1 MISGGS
7 FLNKDLIDPLLEGL
21 AIYGTGGGGSS
32 EFGRKILLNDMD
44 LGRDVEIV
52 KPEDVEND
60 AFVVSGGILGSV
72 KEIDNISFEDVVTRW
87 EDSYELTKA
96 LYLVEE
102 YFDERVDYLVPFE
115 LGGLNTP
122 AILSLGARES
132 IPVVDGDA
140 LGRAAPA
147 THMTSFFGHGISI
160 TPMAMID
167 VEGDSVLISE
177 TPDAKFPDQLGRWMV
192 TRGAGM
198 GANNHYPMTGK
209 EFKSS
214 VIPGTIEKAL
224 DLGRVVI
231 DAREASRSPVEAVV
245 DETDGN
251 LLLRK
256 GRVEEIE
263 EEDKGGFLLKRV
275 IVEGKR
281 EKVELFIKN
290 EVMLCRQNGK
300 DRCIFPDLALIL
312 DPETGR
318 GLMSTE
324 LKEGLELSLAVTG
337 CHPRL
342 REASRTERGKIA
354 LSPAEFGF
362 DELTYRPLDQLEA
375 DNER

>member
-1 MISGGS
+1 
-7 FLNKDLIDPLLEGL
+7 
-21 AIYGTGGGGSS
+21 
-32 EFGRKILLNDMD
+32 
-44 LGRDVEIV
+44 
-52 KPEDVEND
+52 
-60 AFVVSGGILGSV
+60 
-72 KEIDNISFEDVVTRW
+72 
-87 EDSYELTKA
+87 
-96 LYLVEE
+96 
-102 YFDERVDYLVPFE
+102 
-115 LGGLNTP
+115 
-122 AILSLGARES
+122 
-132 IPVVDGDA
+132 
-140 LGRAAPA
+140 
-147 THMTSFFGHGISI
+147 
-160 TPMAMID
+160 
-167 VEGDSVLISE
+167 
-177 TPDAKFPDQLGRWMV
+177 
-192 TRGAGM
+192 M

-231 DAREASRSPVEAVV
+231 DARDAGRSPVEAVV

-263 EEDKGGFLLKRV
+263 EEDKGGFLLKKV

-375 DNER
+375 NNGR